1 MPGVR
6 GVRRLRDELGPEL
19 LRDIALVCLAVGV
32 VGASYGAIT
41 VSEGL
46 PVWTPSY
53 MSVVV
58 FAGASQFLFTG
69 VVAAGGSPVAA
80 VLAGL
85 LVNARHLPFGFAL
98 ADTVR
103 DRRLLGSYLMIDEC
117 VAFALAQRD
126 PHRRRVAFFTCGI
139 ALWACWNTGALL
151 GALAGSAI
159 TDTDALGLDAAF
171 PAVLVALV
179 LPGLRS
185 RTTRGPALLGAAV
198 ALAVTPFLPSGLPVL
213 CALAGLVLARPGRH
227 HEEVSA

>member
-1 MPGVR
+1 MG
-6 GVRRLRDELGPEL
+6 GHWVRRIRDELGQEL
-19 LRDIALVCLAVGV
+19 LRDITLVCLAVGV

-46 PVWTPSY
+46 PTWTPSY

-80 VLAGL
+80 VVAGL

-98 ADTVR
+98 ADTVK
-103 DRRLLGSYLMIDEC
+103 DHRLFGSYLMIDEV

-126 PHRRRVAFFTCGI
+126 PHRRRVAFFTCGVM
-139 ALWACWNTGALL
+139 LWVCWNIGSLL
-151 GALAGSAI
+151 GALAGTAI
-159 TDTDALGLDAAF
+159 TDTDAFGLDAAF

-179 LPGLRS
+179 LPGLRD
-185 RTTRGPALLGAAV
+185 RTTRAPALLGAV
-198 ALAVTPFLPSGLPVL
+198 IALALTPFLPSGLPVL
-213 CALAGLVLARPGRH
+213 FSLFGLVLARPGRH
-227 HEEVSA
+227 FEEVAA